1 MEALGKYILSVT
13 AAAILLGIL
22 RSLHGKKG
30 SSTALIQL
38 LGGLF
43 LTFTMIAPM
52 ADVDLDA
59 IFDSPWMFSADASV
73 FAAEGQKISQ
83 EQLRSIIK
91 ERSEAYILD
100 KASSYHA
107 QLEVDVIVSQDAMPI
122 PTAVYLRGSVSPYV
136 KSEMEQWLQD
146 DMGILKENQLWNG

>member
-1 MEALGKYILSVT
+1 MEALGRYILSVT

-22 RSLHGKKG
+22 RSLHGKKR

-59 IFDSPWMFSADASV
+59 IFDSPWMFTADASV
-73 FAAEGQKISQ
+73 FAAEGHAISQ

-91 ERSEAYILD
+91 ERSEAYILG

-107 QLEVDVIVSQDAMPI
+107 QLDVDVIISQDAMPI
-122 PTAVYLRGSVSPYV
+122 PTAVSLWGSVSPYV
-136 KSEMEQWLQD
+136 KGEMEQWLQD
-146 DMGILKENQLWNG
+146 NMGIQKENQLWNG

>member
-1 MEALGKYILSVT
+1 MEALGRYILSVT

-22 RSLHGKKG
+22 RSLLGKKG
-30 SSTALIQL
+30 RGAALVQL
-38 LGGLF
+38 IGGLF
-43 LTFTMIAPM
+43 LTFTMVAPM

-73 FAAEGQKISQ
+73 FADEGHAISQ

-107 QLEVDVIVSQDAMPI
+107 QLDVDVIVSQDAMPI
-122 PTAVYLRGSVSPYV
+122 PTAVRLRGSISPYV
-136 KSEMEQWLQD
+136 KGEMEQWLQD
-146 DMGILKENQLWNG
+146 NMGIQKENQLWNG